1 MPDNN
6 TYCDP
11 NVVFSVENFNCWGGG
26 KSEVIL
32 YSDGRL
38 LTVDNRGTQT
48 VVATDT
54 VLARDVESFIIEN
67 SRRILQLPDSD
78 SSGMCFCDLCPHN
91 LNFRGKKCSAY
102 VRAAPGNEELK
113 YFYDE
118 ISRIIREHGYLK
130 DHPLIMSQD

>member
-1 MPDNN
+1 MSSQNIFCEPD
-6 TYCDP
+6 
-11 NVVFSVENFNCWGGG
+11 VVFSVENFNCWGRG

-32 YSDGRL
+32 YSDGQL
-38 LTVDNRGTQT
+38 QTVDNRETRT
-48 VVATDT
+48 VVATD
-54 VLARDVESFIIEN
+54 VGLARDVESFILEN
-67 SRRILQLPDSD
+67 SKRILQLPDSD
-78 SSGMCFCDLCPHN
+78 SSGMCFNDLCPHN

-130 DHPLIMSQD
+130 DHPLIKSKD